1 MSSGQEGR
9 GQGGG
14 GEAGVSRAGCLGSG
28 ARASEDAGSEG
39 GGLRSGM
46 CASVASFR
54 SWRGERVSPRAEM
67 KPGILGLSLG
77 RKSGFR
83 GPGLQLDMNSKV

>member
-1 MSSGQEGR
+1 M
-9 GQGGG
+9 
-14 GEAGVSRAGCLGSG
+14 
-28 ARASEDAGSEG
+28 
-39 GGLRSGM
+39 
-46 CASVASFR
+46 ASFR

-77 RKSGFR
+77 RKSGFC